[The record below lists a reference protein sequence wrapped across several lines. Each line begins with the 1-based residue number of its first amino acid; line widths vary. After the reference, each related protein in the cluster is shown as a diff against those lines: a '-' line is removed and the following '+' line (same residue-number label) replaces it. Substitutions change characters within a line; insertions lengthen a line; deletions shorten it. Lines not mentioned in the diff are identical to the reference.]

1 LRKVLFALVL
11 VGAAFAGGAAVN
23 GPGLE
28 QLKAAIRAR
37 LQSNSAPEVVAQSP
51 TTPKEV
57 PSAPPPLVP
66 AFHDDR
72 PSSRQAEA
80 PSSAIEVASP
90 PPKSEAAP
98 PELAGPASSPSPVPA
113 AEPRTP
119 SDPAVEPA
127 SRQVGAAQDW
137 GNLRRRM
144 KDLGITRYE
153 IEGDPSGRSRFRCL
167 IPLAGRRAVGQ
178 QFEGEGDDDF
188 QAADSALRRVA
199 LWRATEATSP

>member
-1 LRKVLFALVL
+1 LRKLLFALVL
-11 VGAAFAGGAAVN
+11 VGAAFGGGAAVN
-23 GPGLE
+23 GPGLD

-37 LQSNSAPEVVAQSP
+37 LQSATAPEASAKAP
-51 TTPKEV
+51 TTPREV
-57 PSAPPPLVP
+57 PSAPLASLLPE
-66 AFHDDR
+66 FHRDDR
-72 PSSRQAEA
+72 DRPPMAESPSK
-80 PSSAIEVASP
+80 AIEVATP

-98 PELAGPASSPSPVPA
+98 HELAAP
-113 AEPRTP
+113 
-119 SDPAVEPA
+119 DPAVEPA

-188 QAADSALRRVA
+188 QAADAALRRVA
-199 LWRATEATSP
+199 LWRATEASAP

>member
-66 AFHDDR
+66 AFHHDDR
-72 PSSRQAEA
+72 PSPRQAES
-80 PSSAIEVASP
+80 PSTAIEVASP

-98 PELAGPASSPSPVPA
+98 PELAGPSPASSL
-113 AEPRTP
+113 EPRTP

-127 SRQVGAAQDW
+127 SRQVGSAQDW

-144 KDLGITRYE
+144 KELGITRYE

-199 LWRATEATSP
+199 LWRATEATAP